1 MTRQDYEQMKRDL
14 RRDYEDKLGA
24 LEKLWSVFG
33 PKKSQST
40 DSSNGPSKAWDHE
53 VSKRDAV
60 RSAIK
65 QIHGE
70 FDIHRVRE
78 ELLHTQPLVSKN
90 IEDNQISAILSYLY
104 TKKEEIEQVRKKS
117 GKAPARYKNKV

>member
-1 MTRQDYEQMKRDL
+1 MTKQEYEQMKREL

-33 PKKSQST
+33 PKKAQSA
-40 DSSNGPSKAWDHE
+40 DSPSSPSRPWDHE

-60 RSAIK
+60 RGAIK
-65 QIHGE
+65 HIQGE

-78 ELLHTQPLVSKN
+78 ELMHTQPIVSKD

-104 TKKEEIEQVRKKS
+104 TKKQEIEQVRKKS
-117 GKAPARYKNKV
+117 GKAPARYKNKA

>member
-1 MTRQDYEQMKRDL
+1 MTKQEYEQMKREL

-33 PKKSQST
+33 PKKAPSIE
-40 DSSNGPSKAWDHE
+40 SSNGPSKAWDHQ

-60 RSAIK
+60 RAAIK
-65 QIHGE
+65 QIQGE

-78 ELLHTQPLVSKN
+78 ELMHTQPLVSKD

-104 TKKEEIEQVRKKS
+104 GKNEIEQARKKS
-117 GKAPARYKNKV
+117 GKAPARYTNKS